1 MLCYKTSAKG
11 KEVDVQ
17 REEGSQEPEE
27 KNEFENEEFEVI
39 RSIYMYSN

>member
-27 KNEFENEEFEVI
+27 EGEVENEEFEVI
-39 RSIYMYSN
+39 RSINMYSK